1 MASKRFRLMKMQGYP
16 ARSHARSQH
25 HAALTAPTSAA
36 SRPCIRASARLTAA
50 PPTSDA
56 WPSRCSSTG
65 RVSRR
70 RARRPPGTRARN
82 CRAPGGRRG
91 RLRPAARRAAGPA
104 TGSRLPSRRGR
115 SRSACVVNG
124 RLRQAGAGA
133 VRRAC
138 SARRNE
144 TPGGI
149 LPLRVCT
156 VLPRGDPFMAVRTR
170 DGHAHAVHV
179 GLPEPALR
187 LPPCVARHAQ
197 RHREGLVRLV
207 HRVRA

>member
-1 MASKRFRLMKMQGYP
+1 MAGENR
-16 ARSHARSQH
+16 
-25 HAALTAPTSAA
+25 
-36 SRPCIRASARLTAA
+36 
-50 PPTSDA
+50 
-56 WPSRCSSTG
+56 TG
-65 RVSRR
+65 RLEKCWATRSPGPRRALRRR
-70 RARRPPGTRARN
+70 RARFPAAPPGGPSGSRVHGRARTRR
-82 CRAPGGRRG
+82 CRGAPSRPGPAAPELSTARTSCRRCVRAAVSPARVRSRIRLSQTVVCDRRARAPSG
-91 RLRPAARRAAGPA
+91 
-104 TGSRLPSRRGR
+104 
-115 SRSACVVNG
+115 
-124 RLRQAGAGA
+124 
-133 VRRAC
+133 RAC

-187 LPPCVARHAQ
+187 LPPCVARRAQ